1 MRTRLCHIGNWTS
14 GRLMP
19 CVVMSLSAFVF
30 LLFSCVSLDC
40 PVNNTVECYYSLEKS
55 TGGTDTLGV
64 DTLWVSS
71 PLNDENDEVV
81 LVNRLCGSKATKFSI
96 PVSHTKPMDLVCLLV
111 KDTIGTEWLD
121 TIRVYKENYPHFES
135 VDCKASYFHKLTG
148 ISSTNRIIDS
158 VSIIKQEINYDAST
172 PHIVL
177 RLKARR

>member
-1 MRTRLCHIGNWTS
+1 MFNFRHFMNKRPKGWGARLLPFYLFT
-14 GRLMP
+14 
-19 CVVMSLSAFVF
+19 FF
-30 LLFSCVSLDC
+30 LFSCVSLDC
-40 PVNNTVECYYSLEKS
+40 PVNNTVEYYFSLEKP

-64 DTLWVSS
+64 DTLWVNS

-81 LVNRLCGSKATKFSI
+81 LVNRLCGSNATKFSI
-96 PVSHTKPMDLVCLLV
+96 PVSHTKPMDLLCLLL
-111 KDTIGTEWLD
+111 KDTIGKEWLD